1 MTKLSDAKI
10 MGGLGSILVLLMPVP
25 SVGWLL
31 AIAGFILILVAIKR
45 ISESVGDST
54 IFGNMIYS
62 VLLAIV
68 ALSVAVVTVI
78 AAVLKILGMGSWVN
92 STFMLSPNLQPGDW
106 IGLILAIIPGL
117 IAVWVLLIFSAI
129 FLRRSFVSMSEKLGV
144 HLFDTGALIFLI
156 GGITVVVGIGF
167 FLILVAEIIFAVAF
181 FSIPENVPA
190 SPQGGSPQ
198 NASK

>member
-10 MGGLGSILVLLMPVP
+10 IGGIGSIFVLLTAVP

-31 AIAGFILILVAIKR
+31 AIAGFIMILIAIKR
-45 ISESVGDST
+45 ISEAVGDSS
-54 IFGNMIYS
+54 IYNNMIYS

-68 ALSVAVVTVI
+68 SLCVAVVTVI
-78 AAVLKILGMGSWVN
+78 AGVLKILGMGSFVN

-129 FLRRSFVSMSEKLGV
+129 FLRKSFVSISEKLGV

-181 FSIPENVPA
+181 FSIPDAIPA
-190 SPQGGSPQ
+190 QPQSRSELNQ
-198 NASK
+198 